1 MKVAEFQDLLDA
13 HGADLAAW
21 PDGLRSAAERLVA
34 TEPAARACLHA
45 AQRIEDLIG
54 RGMNARS
61 RPVDDAAAAR
71 VLRALARDLP
81 RQRRFALAWPAAL
94 LDVDLAPARLRIAAL
109 AGIACLGVVL
119 GLFGPDIGAGDTG
132 FTVASASSETSLAAV
147 FEPEPLTGVRP

>member
-13 HGADLAAW
+13 HGADLSAW
-21 PDGLRSAAERLVA
+21 PDELCSAAERLVA
-34 TEPAARACLHA
+34 TEPAARACLLA
-45 AQRIEDLIG
+45 AQRIDDLIA

-61 RPVDDAAAAR
+61 RSVDAAAAAR
-71 VLRALARDLP
+71 VLSALARSLP

>member
-13 HGADLAAW
+13 HGADLSAW
-21 PDGLRSAAERLVA
+21 PDELHSAAERLVA
-34 TEPAARACLHA
+34 TEPAARACLLA
-45 AQRIEDLIG
+45 AQRIEDLIA

-61 RPVDDAAAAR
+61 RPVDDASAAR
-71 VLRALARDLP
+71 VLGALARDLP

-132 FTVASASSETSLAAV
+132 FAVASAETSLAAV

>member
-13 HGADLAAW
+13 HGADLSAW
-21 PDGLRSAAERLVA
+21 PDGLRIAAERLVA
-34 TEPAARACLHA
+34 TEPAARACLLA
-45 AQRIEDLIG
+45 AQRIEGLIG

-71 VLRALARDLP
+71 VLNALARGLP

-132 FTVASASSETSLAAV
+132 FAVASAEASLAAV